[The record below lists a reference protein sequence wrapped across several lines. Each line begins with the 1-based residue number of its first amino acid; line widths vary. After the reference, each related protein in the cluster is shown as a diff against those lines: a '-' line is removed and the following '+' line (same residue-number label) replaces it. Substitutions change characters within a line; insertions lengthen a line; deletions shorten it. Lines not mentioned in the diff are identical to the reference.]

1 LIHLPP
7 QINLTHSLRGYAA
20 VLSPLRKLMANDER
34 RMGPRKLAPKLPANS
49 SSASSAAGYTLD
61 SNPQSQSQ
69 SQEPQPSA
77 VPTKP
82 KRAQVRA
89 ACVACQRGKAKV
101 SQTTADAGTHDLDP
115 ERTLTW

>member
-1 LIHLPP
+1 MPP
-7 QINLTHSLRGYAA
+7 SLT
-20 VLSPLRKLMANDER
+20 SPMANEER

-49 SSASSAAGYTLD
+49 SSTSSGYAYD
-61 SNPQSQSQ
+61 SNTQSQSQ
-69 SQEPQPSA
+69 SQEPQPNV

-101 SQTTADAGTHDLDP
+101 RQAVVDADAYVNFATQTGPNMMSIVRWCETVL
-115 ERTLTW
+115 

>member
-1 LIHLPP
+1 
-7 QINLTHSLRGYAA
+7 
-20 VLSPLRKLMANDER
+20 
-34 RMGPRKLAPKLPANS
+34 MGPRKLAPKLPANS
-49 SSASSAAGYTLD
+49 SSASSGYNLE

-69 SQEPQPSA
+69 SQEPQPNA

-101 SQTTADAGTHDLDP
+101 SQMSANVATRVVINP
-115 ERTLTW
+115 EAILT